1 MSIFLIIQIEKIVI
15 GVIFLYT
22 LCMFN
27 FFKNSLSKIY
37 STVTSKFASV
47 FQGKLDESSIEEI
60 RKILISSDAGIKT
73 TNAVIE
79 ELKNR
84 YKSGQI
90 KDGSDLKLLL
100 KEILLKILDI
110 NFDYNFDVCIML
122 GINGSGKTT
131 FCAKLANFYKSEGK
145 RVLLVAADTFRAAA
159 VDQLESWSLK
169 IGVDLYKGKVNQDPA
184 SVVFGGCNKFKNEN
198 YDILIIDTAGR
209 LQTKSHLMQELSK
222 IKKVILKQ
230 LDCKISALLTLDS
243 MLGQNSLEQAKLF
256 NESTELDGL
265 ILTKLDGTGK
275 GAFVFNVANEFKIPV
290 AFTSFGEKL
299 SAFARFDG
307 KEYVNQLLDE

>member
-1 MSIFLIIQIEKIVI
+1 
-15 GVIFLYT
+15 
-22 LCMFN
+22 MFN

-37 STVTSKFASV
+37 STVTSKFASI
-47 FQGKLDESSIEEI
+47 FQGKLDENSIEEI

-79 ELKNR
+79 ELQNR
-84 YKSGQI
+84 YKSGRI
-90 KDGSDLKLLL
+90 KDGADLRLVL

-110 NFDYNFDVCIML
+110 NFNYNSNVFVTL

-145 RVLLVAADTFRAAA
+145 KVLLVAADTFRAAA
-159 VDQLESWSLK
+159 VDQLENWSLK

-184 SVVFGGCNKFKNEN
+184 SVVFEGCNKFKNEN

-209 LQTKSHLMQELSK
+209 LQTKSHLMLELSK

-230 LDCKISALLTLDS
+230 LDCNISTLLILDS
-243 MLGQNSLEQAKLF
+243 MLGQNSLEQARLF
-256 NESTELDGL
+256 NESTRLDG
-265 ILTKLDGTGK
+265 ITLTKLDGTGK
-275 GAFVFNVANEFKIPV
+275 GAFVFNVANEFKVPV

-299 SAFARFDG
+299 SDFSRFYAKD
-307 KEYVNQLLDE
+307 YVNQLLDE